1 MTYFTGTQIHDA
13 IDAMAEAKVD
23 ESIAETIKDNIE
35 YNAKYDSGEYTKSSW
50 YRPQPTKVEEFD
62 REEVRDELAEGF
74 YEAYDFPEEGVE
86 LPGLG
91 TAKLVDSYG
100 GEGKGE
106 EYWRIYEING
116 QYYKADH
123 YYSSYD
129 GSDPWHGNCTIFPV
143 VGKEVV
149 KTAWVRLP

>member
-13 IDAMAEAKVD
+13 IDAMAAAGVD
-23 ESIAETIKDNIE
+23 ESIAESIKWNLE
-35 YNAKYDSGEYTKSSW
+35 YNAKHDSGEYAKSR
-50 YRPQPTKVEEFD
+50 YYKPQPVKAEEFD
-62 REEVRDELAEGF
+62 REEIQDQLAEGF
-74 YEAYDFPEEGVE
+74 YEAYDWPKDGVE

-91 TAKLVDSYG
+91 IAKLVDSYG

-106 EYWRIYEING
+106 EYWIVFEIDG
-116 QYYKADH
+116 KHYKADH

-143 VGKEVV
+143 IGREKVV
-149 KTAWVRLP
+149 TEWVAQ